1 MNRSDQLLATLISSQ
16 PNDDDDDDDDDD
28 DAAAGDAI
36 HEAIMHTP
44 IGGGNNIVRIKWRHS
59 HSVT

>member
-16 PNDDDDDDDDDD
+16 PNDDDDD